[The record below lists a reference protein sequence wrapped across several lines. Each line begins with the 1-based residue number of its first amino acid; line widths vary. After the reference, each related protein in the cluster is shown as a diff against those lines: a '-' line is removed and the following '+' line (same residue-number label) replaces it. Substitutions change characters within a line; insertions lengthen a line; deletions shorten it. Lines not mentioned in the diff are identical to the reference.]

1 MCKQVQVFKNL
12 ILLDRFLKINIVI
25 NKRLLK
31 RKIIFKKITKHCFYE
46 KILAKIM
53 LSFISIN

>member
-46 KILAKIM
+46 KILAK
-53 LSFISIN
+53 LC